1 MRIVVT
7 GGAGFIG
14 TWLVRRLLADGHS
27 VTVVDNFHP
36 QVHARPELAGDIAP
50 HVRLFAA
57 DVTDR
62 PQIES
67 ALAGQDVLI
76 HLAAETGTGQ
86 SMYAVAQYERSNGL
100 GTAMLLDCLV
110 NDKHR
115 TVSKVIVASSR
126 AIYGEGQ
133 YRCPTHGVVYP
144 SPRDS
149 AAMDRGQFE
158 PVCPTCAE
166 PCVMLPTAEDSPW
179 TISSYYGLTKLMQ
192 ERAVLMFAE
201 ALGIAGLALRFQNVF
216 GPGQSLQNPYTGI
229 LAVFSN
235 LARDNKPINVFEDGL
250 ESRDF
255 IYVEDAVESICRAL
269 EPGRNEV
276 SVYNV
281 GTGVATSV
289 MEVARTIVRHL
300 KSSSDIRVT
309 GQYRKGDIRHCIAD
323 THRARQSLG
332 FTARWSFDAGLARF
346 LEWAT
351 AQPQSTSGYE
361 KSLDE
366 LRSRGLMR
374 G

>member
-1 MRIVVT
+1 
-7 GGAGFIG
+7 
-14 TWLVRRLLADGHS
+14 
-27 VTVVDNFHP
+27 
-36 QVHARPELAGDIAP
+36 
-50 HVRLFAA
+50 
-57 DVTDR
+57 
-62 PQIES
+62 
-67 ALAGQDVLI
+67 
-76 HLAAETGTGQ
+76 
-86 SMYAVAQYERSNGL
+86 
-100 GTAMLLDCLV
+100 
-110 NDKHR
+110 
-115 TVSKVIVASSR
+115 
-126 AIYGEGQ
+126 
-133 YRCPTHGVVYP
+133 
-144 SPRDS
+144 
-149 AAMDRGQFE
+149 
-158 PVCPTCAE
+158 
-166 PCVMLPTAEDSPW
+166 MLPTAEDSPW